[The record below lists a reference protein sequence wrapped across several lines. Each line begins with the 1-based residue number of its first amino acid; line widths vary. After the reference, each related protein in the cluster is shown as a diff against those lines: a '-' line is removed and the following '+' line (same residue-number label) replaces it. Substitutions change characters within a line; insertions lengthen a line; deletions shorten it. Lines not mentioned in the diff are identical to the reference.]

1 TAIERAVTTM
11 PCDTPTR
18 RTQVYVA
25 SMLQSSDV
33 ASQTAHRWISDSSQD
48 DLEAHR
54 MYQDINMD
62 AGRYLELREEYRK
75 LLTSSPESGKLHY
88 LYGRVLADPVA
99 AIPEYQKAVALEPKL
114 VWPRV

>member
-1 TAIERAVTTM
+1 MQKFFEQRDVDYVFQPAPETISLDSKSSVETKISFNPANEVTLSRYALIRLREGKTDEAKTAIERAVTTM

-33 ASQTAHRWISDSSQD
+33 ASQTAHRWISDCSQD

-54 MYQDINMD
+54 MYQ
-62 AGRYLELREEYRK
+62 
-75 LLTSSPESGKLHY
+75 
-88 LYGRVLADPVA
+88 
-99 AIPEYQKAVALEPKL
+99 
-114 VWPRV
+114 